1 MRKWDTKQKAVFFR
15 GLSVLLNSGVHI
27 VGALECL
34 SEQAESEDDKQVV
47 QRILQR
53 ASSGHPLDRAMAAE
67 GVFSELETGLVKVGM
82 RSGALHS
89 ILSKL
94 ADTTE
99 ERDGLRRKMTSAL
112 IYPAFVLALCGLLL
126 VFAPVLVFSDLL
138 DLLSELKT
146 DLPLPTKIYLGFS
159 ELVRS
164 PIAYLVLAA
173 GLAAAIGFARKFLAD
188 EERRAD
194 FEELVLEIP
203 GIGPALKSAVSAEVT
218 GALAVAYGSGLPLLS
233 ALNLSADV
241 SLSALLR
248 RRMKSSRETLTAGET
263 LSAALQETGFF
274 SPVSLLILQ
283 AGEEVGQ
290 ISSSLESMA
299 VQSAESTRLSLDLM
313 QKLLEPLLLL
323 FVGLV
328 VGFIAIA
335 TLAPTMKMVE
345 GL

>member
-1 MRKWDTKQKAVFFR
+1 M
-15 GLSVLLNSGVHI
+15 
-27 VGALECL
+27 
-34 SEQAESEDDKQVV
+34 
-47 QRILQR
+47 
-53 ASSGHPLDRAMAAE
+53 
-67 GVFSELETGLVKVGM
+67 
-82 RSGALHS
+82 
-89 ILSKL
+89 
-94 ADTTE
+94 
-99 ERDGLRRKMTSAL
+99 
-112 IYPAFVLALCGLLL
+112 
-126 VFAPVLVFSDLL
+126 
-138 DLLSELKT
+138 
-146 DLPLPTKIYLGFS
+146 
-159 ELVRS
+159 
-164 PIAYLVLAA
+164 
-173 GLAAAIGFARKFLAD
+173 
-188 EERRAD
+188 
-194 FEELVLEIP
+194 
-203 GIGPALKSAVSAEVT
+203 
-218 GALAVAYGSGLPLLS
+218 AYGSGLPLLS

-299 VQSAESTRLSLDLM
+299 VQSAESTRHSLDLM